1 MTRISVGVFGAFV
14 LAVVAVACGDDDPSG
29 PPAPVFTS
37 LSAEP
42 VPDNGLASRAV
53 VRANGFDS
61 MRVRALL
68 PGGDEAVVTPA
79 VVFEGD
85 SVARVD
91 VLGLHLET
99 AYRIVADLWDGT
111 TLETAPDTAD
121 FATGARPAW
130 IPAMTAVGTDTIPGL
145 VLLSLPDGAAIVDNQ
160 AELVWYR
167 PFATNQL
174 TSFTAHA
181 DGSYTL
187 AATLGTGGEILSLD
201 GAGREVGRIACVNG
215 RPTRFHDVLVVADGT
230 RWLLCDETRVM
241 DLSGLG
247 GNAAAQVLGTVV
259 QEVSPSGTLL
269 FEWNSFDHFAIT
281 DLPAADRMGLNVN
294 FTHGNGVAL
303 DSDGN
308 LLLSF
313 RSLSE
318 VTSVDPET
326 GDVLWRFGG
335 LANQFTIQNDP
346 KGLFERQHGVRPAG
360 PSHLQ
365 MLDNGLAAPS
375 RMVRYLVNP
384 TTLTATMVWQFID
397 APTTFTFVGGSTQA
411 LPLED
416 RALVSFG
423 QAGRVVE
430 VDAAGN
436 RAWELQGTEGMYVF
450 RAQRIAGLYR

>member
-1 MTRISVGVFGAFV
+1 MTRISVGLFGAV
-14 LAVVAVACGDDDPSG
+14 LLAVLAVACGEDDPSG

-37 LSAEP
+37 LVAEP
-42 VPDNGLASRAV
+42 VAENGLAAQAV
-53 VRANGFDS
+53 VRASGFDS
-61 MRVRALL
+61 VRVRALL
-68 PGGDEAVVTPA
+68 AGGDEAVVSP
-79 VVFEGD
+79 VVVLEGD
-85 SVARVD
+85 SIARVD

-111 TLETAPDTAD
+111 TPETAPDTAD

-130 IPAMTAVGTDTIPGL
+130 IPEFAAVGTDTVPGL
-145 VLLSLPDGAAIVDNQ
+145 VLLSLPDGAVIVDNE
-160 AELVWYR
+160 ARPVWYR
-167 PFATNQL
+167 PHPTNQL
-174 TSFTAHA
+174 TSFTAHE

-187 AATLGTGGEILSLD
+187 AATIGTGGEMIRLD
-201 GAGREVGRIACVNG
+201 DAGREVGRVACVNG
-215 RPTRFHDVLVVADGT
+215 RPTRFHDVLIVADGT

-259 QEVSPSGTLL
+259 QEVSTTGTLL

-281 DLPAADRMGLNVN
+281 DLPAADRMGANVN
-294 FTHGNGVAL
+294 FTHGNGVAI

-318 VTSVDPET
+318 VTSVDPAT
-326 GDVLWRFGG
+326 GAVLWRLGG

-346 KGLFERQHGVRPAG
+346 KGSFERQHGVRPAG

-365 MLDNGLAAPS
+365 LLDNGLAAPS
-375 RMVRYLVNP
+375 RMARYLVNP
-384 TTLTATMVWQFID
+384 ATLTATMVWQFID
-397 APTTFTFVGGSTQA
+397 APGTFTFVGGSTQA
-411 LPLED
+411 IPLGD

-436 RAWELQGTEGMYVF
+436 RAWELQGLEGTYVF
-450 RAQRIAGLYR
+450 RAQRIAALYR